1 MWLKASHYNI
11 VSLCGVVQ
19 TDTTE
24 TKWPKSDKC
33 QALSLLFLLQSEFS
47 YCDQPP
53 VLLSKPQNSCWTM
66 RFDFFVPPP
75 KNLCSTTMQL
85 RFFLFLF
92 SFCCKKFRQADKTEV
107 LFICP
112 PPNRSLKIIY
122 CVEFQWNVYSQYSL
136 PVLYIILS
144 MSSSS
149 RVEEWSNERLL
160 VSLFSGFVNSGMH
173 NHTSNLHFHILPPSH
188 FLVCSITLSKSA
200 PKSITGFPH
209 SLDRLGWSKPQHNS
223 HAGLGASQ
231 VLSSSSAPLL
241 GEN

>member
-1 MWLKASHYNI
+1 MGWYRQTLLKQNDQNLTNAR
-11 VSLCGVVQ
+11 LCHSSFYCNQSFHTAINHLFCFPNHKTAAEQWGL
-19 TDTTE
+19 TF
-24 TKWPKSDKC
+24 
-33 QALSLLFLLQSEFS
+33 LSL
-47 YCDQPP
+47 
-53 VLLSKPQNSCWTM
+53 PQRIFAPQLC
-66 RFDFFVPPP
+66 
-75 KNLCSTTMQL
+75 NLD
-85 RFFLFLF
+85 F
-92 SFCCKKFRQADKTEV
+92 SFFSFHFAVKNSDRQIKQKFSSSV
-107 LFICP
+107 L

-173 NHTSNLHFHILPPSH
+173 NHTSNLKLHFHILPPSH